1 MPRFKLTVEYS
12 GAPFAGW
19 QRQADAPSVQ
29 QAIEEALR
37 KLEPAAPPII
47 AAGRTDAGVHA
58 TGQVVHCDL
67 EKDWDPF
74 RLNEALNRHLLP
86 APVAILAVRRVDFGF
101 NARFSALERR
111 YRYKIVNRRAP
122 LTFDRGLAWRVKPI
136 LDLAAMAEGA
146 AHLLGRHDFTTFRS
160 SQCQADSPLRTLD
173 SFAVHPTPQGC
184 EITARARSF
193 LHHQVRSM
201 VGSLAQVGMGRWPAI
216 HMREILEARD
226 RAACGPLAPSDG
238 LYLEAVRYPEPWA
251 D

>member
-1 MPRFKLTVEYS
+1 MPRFKLTVEYC

-19 QRQADAPSVQ
+19 QRQANAPSVQ
-29 QAIEEALR
+29 QALEEALR
-37 KLEPAAPPII
+37 KLEPEAPPVI
-47 AAGRTDAGVHA
+47 AAGRTDSGVHA

-67 EKDWDPF
+67 EKNWDPF
-74 RLNEALNRHLLP
+74 RLTEALNRHLLP
-86 APVAILAVRRVDFGF
+86 APVAILAAQAVDFSF

-122 LTFDRGLAWRVKPI
+122 LTFAKGLAWRVRLD

-146 AHLLGRHDFTTFRS
+146 ALLLGRHDFTTFRS
-160 SQCQADSPLRTLD
+160 SLCQANSPLRTLD
-173 SFAVHPTPQGC
+173 EFAVHATPDGC

-201 VGSLAQVGMGRWPAI
+201 VGSLVHVGSGRWAPQA
-216 HMREILEARD
+216 MRRILDARD
-226 RAACGPLAPSDG
+226 RAQCGPLAPADG
-238 LYLEAVRYPEPWA
+238 LYLEGVGYPPPWA

>member
-1 MPRFKLTVEYS
+1 MPRFKLIVEYS

-19 QRQADAPSVQ
+19 QRQANAPSVQ
-29 QAIEEALR
+29 QTLEEALR
-37 KLEPAAPPII
+37 KLEPEAPPVI
-47 AAGRTDAGVHA
+47 AAGRTDTGVHA
-58 TGQVVHCDL
+58 MGQAVHCDL

-74 RLNEALNRHLLP
+74 RLTEALNNHLRHDT
-86 APVAILAVRRVDFGF
+86 VAILAARVVDFGF
-101 NARFSALERR
+101 NARFSALERL

-122 LTFDRGLAWRVKPI
+122 LTFAKGLAWRVKAPF
-136 LDLAAMAEGA
+136 DLAAMAEGA

-173 SFAVHPTPQGC
+173 EFAVRATPEGC

-201 VGSLAQVGMGRWPAI
+201 VGSLALVGSGRWAPAE
-216 HMREILEARD
+216 MRRILEARD
-226 RAACGPLAPSDG
+226 RAACGPLAPSEG
-238 LYLEAVRYPEPWA
+238 LYLEAVRYPPPWA